1 MPEDLRKQNTTLRR
15 LVTDYHRRM
24 VLLSKALEGALASLK
39 HIRKHHPVK
48 YEKGDDEIFGA
59 EILKLHGAK

>member
-15 LVTDYHRRM
+15 QVTEYHRRM